1 MSAPGARS
9 DNSFADPAARAGARA
24 RALSYTR
31 YELLRTLRN
40 RRFFILSLGFPLLLY
55 FLIVSP
61 QQHKQ
66 DFLGTGISAPTY
78 YMVGMI
84 SFGTM
89 SAMLSSGARI
99 AAERAVGWNRQLRIS
114 PLSTRSYFRA
124 KIVTAYLM
132 ALLSMACLYVAGA
145 AFFGVSIPAGE
156 WVQMTLLILVGLI
169 PLAALGIAL
178 GHLLTPDSIGPAMGG
193 GVALLAF
200 LGGTWFPIKGH
211 GFLPDVA
218 QLLPSYWIVR
228 ASHLAYGHGHA
239 WDAKGWI
246 VIAAWTVVLAAF
258 ARRAYRRDTRRI

>member
-1 MSAPGARS
+1 MSAPGGRS
-9 DNSFADPAARAGARA
+9 GSSFADPAARAGARA

-124 KIVTAYLM
+124 KIITAYLM

-200 LGGTWFPIKGH
+200 LGGTWFPIKGS
-211 GFLPDVA
+211 GFLPDLA
-218 QLLPSYWIVR
+218 QLLPSYWIVQ
-228 ASHLAYGHGHA
+228 ASHIAVPGGHA
-239 WDAKGWI
+239 WSAKGWI
-246 VIAAWTVVLAAF
+246 VIAAWTIVLAAF
-258 ARRAYRRDTRRI
+258 ARRAYRRDTQRV